1 MQSVQVQGLCFGEW
15 EGAMSSGPWRFEHTF
30 TLSVHRS
37 TGPKEC
43 FCCKGPHVYSYALR
57 SPTLW
62 EQSET
67 GDIPAD
73 LQTVVENALY
83 AIRETH
89 GNRRFRVTIEE
100 LP

>member
-43 FCCKGPHVYSYALR
+43 FCCKGPHVYSYALK
-57 SPTLW
+57 
-62 EQSET
+62 SET
-67 GDIPAD
+67 ADIPAD
-73 LQTVVENALY
+73 LQTVVENALH

-89 GNRRFRVTIEE
+89 GDRRFRVTIEE